1 MLSLGLLTSSLL
13 CCTRGFLLCRLWK
26 ESVIFTCSSF
36 SALIL
41 TKFWQL
47 GKLIILNYVPYSTLA
62 VLFLLLCLLCR
73 IPYNPLFRDFF
84 LCTCYYQ
91 IMFYYANFFLTD
103 FTYDM
108 HYTKQDYNIIYYCV
122 MFYTIWLKVI
132 FVLEG
137 VGNDSWT
144 MKGNTTIQ
152 LAFQHHGEWQSR
164 QLSNTVDGTAISCDH
179 STNHPTIHVIC
190 TFDHSNPLE

>member
-62 VLFLLLCLLCR
+62 VLFLLLCFLCR
-73 IPYNPLFRDFF
+73 IPYNPLFRDFS
-84 LCTCYYQ
+84 
-91 IMFYYANFFLTD
+91 LTD

-108 HYTKQDYNIIYYCV
+108 HYTKQDYNVIYYYV

-137 VGNDSWT
+137 VGRCWEWFRRNEGKHND
-144 MKGNTTIQ
+144 TIGFS
-152 LAFQHHGEWQSR
+152 APWRVTKPSA
-164 QLSNTVDGTAISCDH
+164 V
-179 STNHPTIHVIC
+179 
-190 TFDHSNPLE
+190 